1 MIDLLEA
8 RARIRAL
15 ARLLPVEELDL
26 AHASFR
32 VLATDLIAPRAVPG
46 FSNSAM
52 DGYAVRHADLAPIG
66 PSRLV
71 VAGVVLA
78 GSVHAGVLP
87 AGAAI
92 RITTGAA
99 LPEGADTV
107 VIKEQVSLDGDTVEV
122 PAGLKRGANVR
133 AADDDYAAG
142 ALALPAGT
150 LLRPEHIGVLASF
163 GCTRATLCRRPRAM
177 VFSTG
182 DELVSP
188 GQPLPPGRRYDS
200 NQPMLAALLPRLGVK
215 VSATGRL
222 PDDPM
227 KLREALLRHAEDHD
241 LLITTGGVS
250 AGEADFLPGV
260 LREIGTIA
268 FWKVAMR
275 PGMPVLC
282 GTLGRCLVLALPGN
296 PVSVYATALALLRPW
311 LAAACGAPALD
322 PAPTPARLASAIDK
336 RHDRVEFRRALLR
349 VDADGM
355 QQVEVLASVSSGALS
370 SVASAEVLVELPATA
385 RRYEVGEALPVHRL
399 P

>member
-15 ARLLPVEELDL
+15 ARLLPVEELEL
-26 AHASFR
+26 AQASFR
-32 VLATDLIAPRAVPG
+32 VLATDLIAPRPVPG
-46 FSNSAM
+46 FANSAM
-52 DGYAVRHADLAPIG
+52 DGYALRHDDLAAEG
-66 PSRLV
+66 PSRLAV
-71 VAGVVLA
+71 IGVVLA
-78 GSVHAGVLP
+78 GAVHPGELP
-87 AGAAI
+87 AGAAL

-107 VIKEQVSLDGDTVEV
+107 VIKEQVRVDGDTVEV
-122 PAGLKRGANVR
+122 PAGVKCGANVR

-182 DELVSP
+182 DELVAP
-188 GQPLPPGRRYDS
+188 GSPLPPGRRYDS

-215 VSATGRL
+215 VTATGRL
-222 PDDPM
+222 PDDPAR
-227 KLREALLRHAEDHD
+227 LGEALLRHAGDHD

-260 LREIGTIA
+260 LGRIGTIA

-282 GTLGRCLVLALPGN
+282 GTIGDCLVLALPGN

-311 LAAACGAPALD
+311 LAAACGAAALD
-322 PAPTPARLASAIDK
+322 PAPTMACLAGAVDK
-336 RHDRVEFRRALLR
+336 RHDRVEFRRGLLR
-349 VDADGM
+349 VDADGV
-355 QQVEVLASVSSGALS
+355 QRAEVLASVSSGALS
-370 SVASAEVLVELPATA
+370 SVAAAEVLIEFPATA
-385 RRYEVGEALPVHRL
+385 RRFEAGERLPVHRL

>member
-26 AHASFR
+26 AQASFR

-46 FSNSAM
+46 FANSAM
-52 DGYAVRHADLAPIG
+52 DGYAVRHADLAPAG
-66 PSRLV
+66 PTRLPV
-71 VAGVVLA
+71 MGVVLA
-78 GSVHAGVLP
+78 GSVHPGPLP
-87 AGAAI
+87 PGAAL

-99 LPEGADTV
+99 LPDGADTV
-107 VIKEQVSLDGDTVEV
+107 VIKEQARLDGDNVEV
-122 PAGLKRGANVR
+122 PAGVKRGTNVR
-133 AADDDYAAG
+133 AADDDYQAG

-182 DELVSP
+182 DELVAPGLPLAP
-188 GQPLPPGRRYDS
+188 GQRYDS

-215 VSATGRL
+215 VAGSGRL
-222 PDDPM
+222 PDDPVR
-227 KLREALLRHAEDHD
+227 LREALLRHAGEHD

-250 AGEADFLPGV
+250 AGEADFLPAL

-282 GTLGRCLVLALPGN
+282 GTIGHCLVLALPGN

-311 LAAACGAPALD
+311 LAVACGAPALD
-322 PAPTPARLASAIDK
+322 PPPTPARLAGAIDK

-349 VDADGM
+349 VGADGV
-355 QQVEVLASVSSGALS
+355 QQAEVLASVSSGALS
-370 SVASAEVLVELPATA
+370 SVAAAEVLVEFPATA
-385 RRYEVGEALPVHRL
+385 RRYEAGEALPVHRL